1 MNKIHFIEQNLYWN
15 VAKILNNYD
24 LFISCT
30 WFNAE
35 TFYIF
40 QMNYSF

>member
-40 QMNYSF
+40 QMNSSF

>member
-24 LFISCT
+24 FICLSVAHGLMQKLSIY
-30 WFNAE
+30 FR
-35 TFYIF
+35 
-40 QMNYSF
+40 